1 MAKQNSCPTTALSY
15 SLQSACEYRQL
26 ETFLTKNLEEFP
38 PPVCGLILGCKV
50 VSQQRWFSSPSPQTS
65 CRGEHH
71 VQLRENIVVRFFF
84 FSWNLQVWLAPEE
97 WTQQC
102 SVACCSSSSSAV
114 IQSLGLLRPRTPC
127 SFSHVRQLFFNWT
140 WLVSGNMLAST
151 AVVTMLLSCF
161 CLRHPV
167 AGQVSA
173 TVTPLHV
180 PE

>member
-15 SLQSACEYRQL
+15 SLQSACEDRQL

-84 FSWNLQVWLAPEE
+84 FLKSPGLIGSWGVNP
-97 WTQQC
+97 
-102 SVACCSSSSSAV
+102 AV
-114 IQSLGLLRPRTPC
+114 LSGLLQ
-127 SFSHVRQLFFNWT
+127 QLFLCGHSFTWTSQTSHSLQLLTRQTAVFNWT